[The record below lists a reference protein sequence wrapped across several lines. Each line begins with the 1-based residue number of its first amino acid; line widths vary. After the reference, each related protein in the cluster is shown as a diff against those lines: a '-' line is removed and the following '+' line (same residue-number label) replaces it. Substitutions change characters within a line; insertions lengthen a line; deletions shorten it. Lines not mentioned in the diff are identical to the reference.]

1 MQACAKVYTL
11 WFFCGSATENTDVSR
26 LQLSFRCNIST
37 SIVYHIF
44 KENTSPDMQIFAD
57 YPTNFSEVTRKISL
71 GNTAQRL
78 CSAALYTLQC
88 LLQVGENILDIF
100 QTYRNADQSAVNACC
115 FQLFFGQLAVGG

>member
-1 MQACAKVYTL
+1 
-11 WFFCGSATENTDVSR
+11 
-26 LQLSFRCNIST
+26 
-37 SIVYHIF
+37 
-44 KENTSPDMQIFAD
+44 MQIFAD

-100 QTYRNADQSAVNACC
+100 QTYRNADQSAVNACR
-115 FQLFFGQLAVGG
+115 FQLFFGQLAVGGLCRVQHTGANICHVYLNGSQLQRVHKADRSFSAALD

>member
-1 MQACAKVYTL
+1 
-11 WFFCGSATENTDVSR
+11 
-26 LQLSFRCNIST
+26 
-37 SIVYHIF
+37 
-44 KENTSPDMQIFAD
+44 MQIFAD

>member
-1 MQACAKVYTL
+1 MYTL

-71 GNTAQRL
+71 GQYRTKPSGGLYAVFP
-78 CSAALYTLQC
+78 LYTLQC

-100 QTYRNADQSAVNACC
+100 QTYRNADQSAVNACR